1 MIVEYASPD
10 NFIANIDSLSK
21 EFKLSSLLK
30 RANFRKREGFGA
42 SVYTMF
48 RMTLHSCF
56 FRDNKTVHG
65 NYTSLKQSNNHT
77 SKSSLYRF
85 FLSKPRHNWRKLML
99 FICVCSDCQNKK
111 AL

>member
-10 NFIANIDSLSK
+10 NFIADIDILSK

-65 NYTSLKQSNNHT
+65 NHT

-85 FLSKPRHNWRKLML
+85 LS
-99 FICVCSDCQNKK
+99 
-111 AL
+111 